1 MFASNAFVLCFSLFC
16 FFISSC
22 IPKGIPARLK
32 YLSYWFSPAHPLNE
46 TMSNLSNLL
55 GLTAKTLISDCVGSW
70 SVSQV
75 CFVLFECQDIQ
86 MHDNLSLW
94 CFFFSFFTFG
104 QSPVQ
109 VKQITF
115 SFFKILQ
122 KALVFRSKGIQNL
135 NTEQKRTKIRHRNV
149 KNRETTTRFT
159 RISINRPPLFWWS
172 CKFGTSCTF
181 KGNTIFS
188 TS

>member
-1 MFASNAFVLCFSLFC
+1 MRRWARILASLHLVFA
-16 FFISSC
+16 
-22 IPKGIPARLK
+22 P
-32 YLSYWFSPAHPLNE
+32 
-46 TMSNLSNLL
+46 SNLL

-75 CFVLFECQDIQ
+75 CFMLFQCQDIQ

-109 VKQITF
+109 VKQITI

-122 KALVFRSKGIQNL
+122 KVLVFRSKGIQNL

-149 KNRETTTRFT
+149 KNRETTSRFT
-159 RISINRPPLFWWS
+159 KISINRPPLFWWS
-172 CKFGTSCTF
+172 CKSGTSHLKETPSF
-181 KGNTIFS
+181 PLHSDGHTKR
-188 TS
+188 